1 MNAGWSVGVVVPAR
15 DEADRIAA
23 CVSSLRASLWAS
35 LGDGSCGEARI
46 VVVADRCRD
55 ATATVARGPLGLLDE
70 VVEVD
75 YGNVGAARRR
85 GTDGLLE
92 LLGYGG
98 RAAAKRT
105 WLLTTDADT
114 VVPVDWVAAHLR
126 LAEAGAAGV
135 AGVVRVDTFADH
147 AEHADAVRRRFDVT
161 YAIHPDGTHPH
172 VHGANLGVRADAY
185 LAVGGWPT
193 LATAEDHALWARLRS
208 DGWPTV
214 SSIEAWVTTS
224 GRRVGRAPL
233 GFAACLADLAP
244 AVGHS
249 NVLVELVEND
259 APDQHVR
266 PRRLAPAGS

>member
-1 MNAGWSVGVVVPAR
+1 MNDGWSVGVVVPAR

-23 CVSSLRASLWAS
+23 CVSSLRASLRAS

-85 GTDGLLE
+85 GTDRLLE
-92 LLGYGG
+92 LLGHG

-135 AGVVRVDTFADH
+135 AGVIRIDTFADH
-147 AEHADAVRRRFDVT
+147 PEHADAVRRRFDDT
-161 YAIHPDGTHPH
+161 YATHPDGTHPH

-244 AVGHS
+244 AVGNS
-249 NVLVELVEND
+249 NLLVERDESG
-259 APDQHVR
+259 APGQHGR
-266 PRRLAPAGS
+266 DRLAPAGP